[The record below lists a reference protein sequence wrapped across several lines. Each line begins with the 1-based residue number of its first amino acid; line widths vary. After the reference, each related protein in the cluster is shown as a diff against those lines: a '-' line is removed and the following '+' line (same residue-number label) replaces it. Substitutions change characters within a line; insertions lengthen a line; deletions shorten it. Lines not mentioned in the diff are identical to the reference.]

1 MSKLKGIV
9 SAAQSDINKDLHAA
23 ELKCTVLN
31 VFIIII
37 IIIIIIINLLENLF
51 IYLCSY
57 FDLLLNQTSVIQIN
71 KYSKPRVNY
80 SKITVLIWSYIA

>member
-37 IIIIIIINLLENLF
+37 IIIIIINLLENLF

-71 KYSKPRVNY
+71 KYFKPRVNY
-80 SKITVLIWSYIA
+80 SKITVLI